1 MIRSMTGF
9 GRGSTSQGPWTVEA
23 RLKTVNHR
31 YLELRIRGL
40 EEREELELG
49 ARRLLEGA
57 FTRGRVELVVEL
69 EQAGERFI
77 FDLAAARRYYHGLK
91 RLCDELELESGV
103 RLSDLIALGA
113 LRPEEPEDELWP
125 PLKRALQEAISQAQA
140 MRAGEGERLH
150 HDLEGYLAELEELVG
165 EVEARAPQVKLYYK
179 ERLRE
184 RVEELL
190 RSELDEV
197 WRETATLSG
206 RGGQSLSN
214 RLEEEA
220 VLFAE
225 RADITEELARLRSH
239 LAAARE
245 AIAGGEPAGRVLD
258 FLAQEMFRETN
269 TISAKAREG
278 EILQRTVAMRA
289 EIEKFR
295 EQVRNIE

>member
-9 GRGSTSQGPWTVEA
+9 GRGSVGAGPWAVEA

-40 EEREELELG
+40 EEREELELQ
-49 ARRLLEGA
+49 ARRLLEEA
-57 FTRGRVELVVEL
+57 FARGRVELLIEL
-69 EQAGERFI
+69 EHAGEGVT
-77 FDLAAARRYYHGLK
+77 FDLEAARRYYQGLQE
-91 RLCDELELESGV
+91 LCQELELEGGV
-103 RLSDLIALGA
+103 RVSDLIALGA
-113 LRPEEPEDELWP
+113 LRPEEPEEELWP
-125 PLKRALQEAISQAQA
+125 LLEQAIAEAISQALT
-140 MRAGEGERLH
+140 MRSREGERLRCE
-150 HDLEGYLAELEELVG
+150 LEGYLAELEGLVG
-165 EVEARAPQVKLYYK
+165 AVEARAPQVKLYHK
-179 ERLRE
+179 ERLRQ

-190 RSELDEV
+190 EFELDEV
-197 WRETATLSG
+197 
-206 RGGQSLSN
+206 

-245 AIAGGEPAGRVLD
+245 AIGGDEPAGRVLD
-258 FLAQEMFRETN
+258 FLAQEMFREVN

-289 EIEKFR
+289 EIERFR